1 MVDASGADGAAYAHD
16 DMVRCGWD
24 EFVAARERFF
34 ALLAAQS
41 ATARARRLSAPPGRR
56 YDRHPAEQGEES
68 WSQ

>member
-41 ATARARRLSAPPGRR
+41 ATGERGLSGRR
-56 YDRHPAEQGEES
+56 DRGYDRDLAEHRQES
-68 WSQ
+68 RSR